1 MSELSAEK
9 QNAFTQKMI
18 DILNGG
24 ALNLAV
30 AIGYRTGLFDIMER
44 FDTPQPISVLSEH
57 SGLNARYIRE
67 WLGIMITGGI
77 VEVIRDEENRE
88 NKYVLPKEHAAIL
101 TRSSGNRNLAVYAQE
116 IPLLT
121 ITALD
126 PVIHGFQ
133 TGDGVPYSCY
143 PKFQAFMT
151 ELADAK
157 HREVLVDK
165 FLPGVDDGTLISRL
179 NAGIRVCDLGCG
191 EGVAPLLMA
200 EAFPKST
207 FVGMDISEDV
217 IKIAQKKAENMG
229 LKNIRFMIRDAA
241 LLKDDPEF
249 EGYFDYITAFDSIH
263 DQTAPLL
270 ALQGIRHMLAP
281 GGIFSMIDIAAKTEQ
296 AENISH
302 PMGPF
307 LYTVSLMHCMPVGL
321 ADGGTGLGMMWGQEK
336 AADMLKQAGFEKVEV
351 LEMTHDTFNLHYL
364 CRKL

>member
-1 MSELSAEK
+1 MSETSAEK
-9 QNAFTQKMI
+9 QDAFTQKMI
-18 DILNGG
+18 GILNGG

-44 FDTPQPISVLSEH
+44 FDTPQTISVLSEH

-67 WLGIMITGGI
+67 WLGIMITGEI
-77 VEVIRDEENRE
+77 VEVIQEEKSGE
-88 NKYVLPKEHAAIL
+88 NKYFLPKEHAAIL
-101 TRSSGNRNLAVYAQE
+101 TLSSGNSNLAVYAQE

-121 ITALD
+121 ISALD
-126 PVIHGFQ
+126 PVIHGFK
-133 TGDGVPYSCY
+133 TGEGVPYSCY

-165 FLPGVDDGTLISRL
+165 FLPTVDDGNLISRL
-179 NAGIRVCDLGCG
+179 NTGIRVCDLGCG

-207 FVGMDISEDV
+207 FVGMDISAQV
-217 IKIAQKKAENMG
+217 IEIAQKEAEKLG
-229 LKNIRFMIRDAA
+229 LGNIEFIVRDAG
-241 LLKDDPEF
+241 LLKDDSEF

-263 DQTAPLL
+263 DQTAPLP
-270 ALQGIRHMLAP
+270 ALQGVRHLLAP

-296 AENISH
+296 TENRSH

-321 ADGGTGLGMMWGQEK
+321 AHGGTGLGMMWGQEK
-336 AADMLKQAGFEKVEV
+336 ALEMLKQAGFEKPEV
-351 LEMTHDTFNLHYL
+351 IEMAHDAFNLHYL
-364 CRKL
+364 CRKS

>member
-1 MSELSAEK
+1 MSKISAEK
-9 QNAFTQKMI
+9 QNRFTQKMI
-18 DILNGG
+18 DILNRG

-30 AIGYRTGLFDIMER
+30 AIGYRTGLFDIMEK
-44 FDTPQPISVLSEH
+44 FDTPQTISAISEH

-67 WLGIMITGGI
+67 WLGIMITGEI
-77 VEVIRDEENRE
+77 VEITRE
-88 NKYVLPKEHAAIL
+88 QESGEHKYFLPKEHAAIL

-121 ITALD
+121 ASVLD
-126 PVIHGFQ
+126 PVIRGFQ

-165 FLPGVDDGTLISRL
+165 FLPSADDGKLVPRL

-200 EAFPKST
+200 QAFPKST
-207 FVGMDISEDV
+207 FIGMDISQEV
-217 IKIAQKKAENMG
+217 IDIAQKEAEKLK
-229 LKNIRFMIRDAA
+229 LKNIGFRVRDAA
-241 LLKDDPEF
+241 LLKHDPEF

-263 DQTAPLL
+263 DQTDPLS
-270 ALQGIRHMLAP
+270 ALQGIHHMLAP
-281 GGIFSMIDIAAKTEQ
+281 GGIFSMIDIAAKTDQ
-296 AENISH
+296 AENKSH

-321 ADGGTGLGMMWGQEK
+321 AGGGTGLGMMWGEEK
-336 AADMLKQAGFEKVEV
+336 AVEMLKAAGFEKAEV
-351 LEMTHDTFNLHYL
+351 VQMAHDPFNLHYL
-364 CRKL
+364 CRKS